1 MPLVQLNSQHR
12 AVELHNVFTGPM
24 GAKRDGKPLLCPPAL
39 STRSHPTPQISPQNN
54 SIFTRV
60 SPNRVPLPLKA
71 KKKRRRRRIP
81 VPALCSCCTSHGG
94 NGDTAAPVS
103 RCSVY
108 NALSYS
114 CCMLTISQGSQYLFY
129 DLPLTSLMTHIWF
142 Q

>member
-1 MPLVQLNSQHR
+1 MPLVQLNSQHG

-71 KKKRRRRRIP
+71 KKKRKKNPSARSVFLLHISRWEWGHGSPCEQMFRVQRAELFLLHAHDFSRLS
-81 VPALCSCCTSHGG
+81 VPFL
-94 NGDTAAPVS
+94 
-103 RCSVY
+103 
-108 NALSYS
+108 
-114 CCMLTISQGSQYLFY
+114 
-129 DLPLTSLMTHIWF
+129 
-142 Q
+142 